1 MKRQTVT
8 LTRRFLDLTTEL
20 NESDRLIVYDK
31 ILKHLFNEIPIET
44 KDDSDAARITIACLA
59 PELRNAQ
66 VRFDNGKIAKKS
78 RQITQGAVCPFD
90 ESKLK
95 ASNKQVTSKNGED
108 DSSLYNNSNNIYN
121 IYNNHIISNQEKNK
135 KEELTQPECQGE
147 ESNQEK
153 REWFA
158 EVLEQQLERI
168 KEIDS
173 QVHQKMLQVVHAVAN
188 ESEPY
193 KIKNELVL
201 PETVLEKFVD
211 FFRTEN
217 EIEIAERFNQIISRV
232 EQIKTTNKK
241 KYLIS
246 SLYNEVKNN
255 L

>member
-8 LTRRFLDLTTEL
+8 LTRRFLDLTNEL

-78 RQITQGAVCPFD
+78 RQTTQGAVCPFE
-90 ESKLK
+90 ESKLQ
-95 ASNKQVTSKNGED
+95 ANNKQVTSKNGSD

-121 IYNNHIISNQEKNK
+121 IYNNQITSNQEKNK
-135 KEELTQPECQGE
+135 KEELTQPECQVE
-147 ESNQEK
+147 KSNQEK
-153 REWFA
+153 RKWFA

-168 KEIDS
+168 KEIDE
-173 QVHQKMLQVVHAVAN
+173 QVHQKMQQVVHAVAN

-201 PETVLEKFVD
+201 PETVLEQYLD

-217 EIEIAERFNQIISRV
+217 ELNIIERLNETIARV
-232 EQIKTTNKK
+232 EQIKTSNRKR
-241 KYLIS
+241 YMIV
-246 SLYNEVKNN
+246 SLYNEAKNN